1 MKRELF
7 LATLAALC
15 LAACTPKQP
24 AETQVQMPQD
34 TQSIQSTSV
43 EQTSANGYVP
53 YREADHY
60 FVRNDVKQP
69 VPAKINSQDEFDKYF
84 GMAAV
89 MGKNGRPTPIDF
101 ASQFVI
107 AVVLPETNQDI
118 DIEDERLIDDGTNLT
133 FEYSV
138 ERDDEINTYTQVPME
153 LIIVSRQNEREN
165 VVLKEVPHYDD

>member
-1 MKRELF
+1 MFF
-7 LATLAALC
+7 LAAVAMC

-34 TQSIQSTSV
+34 AQSVAATTV

-53 YREADHY
+53 YREADNY

-69 VPAKINSQDEFDKYF
+69 VPAKINSQEEFEKYF

-89 MGKNGRPTPIDF
+89 MGKNGNPTPIDF
-101 ASQFVI
+101 ANQFVI
-107 AVVLPETNQDI
+107 AVVLPVTNQDI
-118 DIEDERLIDDGTNLT
+118 DIEDERLLDDGTNLT

-165 VVLKEVPHYDD
+165 VILKEVPHYDD